1 LHFTIGDALAH
12 SISEQELENV
22 KLKRRISELE
32 DALNPK
38 PLFAEPL
45 AIVASDQMPPS
56 TPGTS
61 VRVRKE
67 TNLLSGVRF
76 YVAENINR
84 RLDIISQAWEVNT
97 NLRNLSQRITSFT
110 EYLKKRFRT

>member
-1 LHFTIGDALAH
+1 LHFTIGDDLAH
-12 SISEQELENV
+12 LISKQELENV

-32 DALNPK
+32 DALNLK

-45 AIVASDQMPPS
+45 AIVAPDQNPPS
-56 TPGTS
+56 THGTL

-76 YVAENINR
+76 MLCIILMKVSISFHRNR
-84 RLDIISQAWEVNT
+84 RSSPT
-97 NLRNLSQRITSFT
+97 
-110 EYLKKRFRT
+110 